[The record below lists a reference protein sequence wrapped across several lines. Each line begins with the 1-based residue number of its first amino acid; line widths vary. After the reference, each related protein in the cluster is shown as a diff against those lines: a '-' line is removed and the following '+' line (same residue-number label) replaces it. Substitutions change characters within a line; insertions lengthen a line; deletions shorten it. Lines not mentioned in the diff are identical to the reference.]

1 MHITQRARSVL
12 LVSISAV
19 SVASSALAQGDNG
32 FLRGQGKSDVV
43 LSFTQDEYDEFWL
56 GDDEVDAPGDGVTR
70 RTTTLYAAFGLRDD
84 LDVVVS
90 ASNVEASVEDDSF
103 EEQDDP
109 QDAYVGAK
117 WRFWT
122 DAEEGRNDGFSLLFA
137 PSVKL
142 PLTDY
147 EDDDVT
153 AIGDGQVDL
162 RGRVIAHYQHES
174 GVFAALETGY
184 DRRNGAPS
192 DEIPVNVSVGAT
204 YGPFTLSPF
213 YSRVFSDGGPD
224 IGGGSFP
231 SVQEEFER
239 VGVSFYARLGTGFG
253 LTGLWRTT
261 TDGKNT
267 GDVDSVSLGVV
278 LRF

>member
-1 MHITQRARSVL
+1 MQIEHLTRSVL
-12 LVSISAV
+12 CFAIASAAAAPL
-19 SVASSALAQGDNG
+19 ASAQGENG
-32 FLRGQGKSDVV
+32 FLRGKGKADFVV
-43 LSFTQDEYDEFWL
+43 SFTQDEYDEFWL
-56 GDDEVDAPGDGVTR
+56 GEDDVDAPGEGVTR
-70 RTTTLYAAFGLRDD
+70 RSTTLYAAFGVRDD

-122 DAEEGRNDGFSLLFA
+122 SATDGHSEGFSLLLA

-147 EDDDVT
+147 EENDVT

-162 RGRVIAHYQHES
+162 RGRIVAHYQHES
-174 GVFAALETGY
+174 GVYAALETGY

-192 DEIPVNVSVGAT
+192 DEIPLNLSIGAT

-231 SVQEEFER
+231 SVQEELER
-239 VGVSFYARLGTGFG
+239 VGVSFYARLGSGFG
-253 LTGLWRTT
+253 LTGMWRTT
-261 TDGKNT
+261 TDGRNT
-267 GDVDSVSLGVV
+267 GDADTVSLGVV

>member
-1 MHITQRARSVL
+1 MLIDQLTRCVL
-12 LVSISAV
+12 GSAIVSAAV
-19 SVASSALAQGDNG
+19 SPLASAQGDNG
-32 FLRGQGKSDVV
+32 FLRGQGKADVV
-43 LSFTQDEYDEFWL
+43 LSFTHDEYDDFWL
-56 GDDEVDAPGDGVTR
+56 GDDDVDAPGDGVTR
-70 RTTTLYAAFGLRDD
+70 RTTTLHAAFGLRDD
-84 LDVVVS
+84 LDVVVA

-109 QDAYVGAK
+109 QDALLGAK

-122 DAEEGRNDGFSLLFA
+122 SAEAGRNDGLSLLFA

-147 EDDDVT
+147 ENDDVT

-174 GVFAALETGY
+174 GIFAALETGY
-184 DRRNGAPS
+184 DRRNGAPT
-192 DEIPVNVSVGAT
+192 DEIPVNLSIGAT

-231 SVQEEFER
+231 SVQEEYER
-239 VGVSFYARLGTGFG
+239 VGATFYARLGTGFG
-253 LTGLWRTT
+253 LTGMWRTT

-267 GDVDSVSLGVV
+267 GDVDTVSLGVV